1 MKKQSQKHPV
11 KTAGKRKAPKGS
23 SLEVIDRLNQELQA
37 HQIELEMQ
45 NEALRDSQRQLEESR
60 NRYSVLY
67 TFAPIGYFLLD
78 RNALILEVN
87 LKGSELFQIEGT
99 LLTKTPFALY
109 IVNEDRKAFYAYFKK
124 VLKNESVE
132 RYSTQLR
139 RKDGNSLPVE
149 IHSVLIRDLTEGPL
163 CLAVVT
169 ETADLRRDET
179 VLEQRTAEAEKIR
192 DLKTEFVS
200 IISHELRTPL
210 HALIGYTSLLLN
222 QVYGPIHENQIDPLQ
237 GVSRN
242 AKDLLSLINH
252 LLDFSQIE
260 AGKTQIALESIDIP
274 ALVREVI
281 ESARPAA
288 DEKCLEV
295 RWSFPKNLPAVE
307 SDPRKIK
314 QILTHLLTNAIKFTP
329 QGMITITVRDLQ
341 EDAGI
346 EVDIQDTGIGI
357 RSEELD
363 RIFDAFHQA
372 DFALTREYGGAGL
385 GLAIVKNLI
394 ALLKGKIRVQSQYGK
409 GSVFTVSIPYRFHS

>member
-11 KTAGKRKAPKGS
+11 RTAEKRKAPKGP

-45 NEALRDSQRQLEESR
+45 NEALRDCQRQLEESR

-67 TFAPIGYFLLD
+67 NFAPIGYFILD
-78 RNALILEVN
+78 LNALIMEVN
-87 LKGSELFQIEGT
+87 LKGSELLQIEGT

-109 IVNEDRKAFYAYFKK
+109 LVNEDRKAFYAYFKK
-124 VLKNESVE
+124 VLKNETVE

-139 RKDGNSLPVE
+139 RRDGNSLPVE
-149 IHSVLIRDLTEGPL
+149 IHSVLIRDRTEGPL

-169 ETADLRRDET
+169 ETADLRRDKT
-179 VLEQRTAEAEKIR
+179 VLEQRTAKAETIR
-192 DLKTEFVS
+192 HLKTEFVS

-210 HALIGYTSLLLN
+210 HAIIGYTSLLLN
-222 QVYGPIHENQIDPLQ
+222 QVYGRVRENQIGPLQ

-260 AGKTQIALESIDIP
+260 AGKTPIALESIDIP

-281 ESARPAA
+281 ESARPMA
-288 DEKCLEV
+288 DKKRLEV
-295 RWSFPKNLPAVE
+295 RWSFPKNLPVVE

-329 QGMITITVRDLQ
+329 QGMITMTVRDLQ

-346 EVDIQDTGIGI
+346 EVDIQDSGIGL

-363 RIFDAFHQA
+363 KIFGAFHQA
-372 DFALTREYGGAGL
+372 DFTLTREYGGAGL

-394 ALLKGKIRVQSQYGK
+394 ALLKGSIRVQSEYGK